1 MDITQLYGY
10 PRYNGY
16 FNYATWKVQLE
27 VLDGLDPRAVFGEG
41 WEADLQERLKDY
53 AYSVVIGDA
62 EGLVAD
68 FARATLDDV
77 SWGELAQLM
86 IDAY

>member
-1 MDITQLYGY
+1 MGTT
-10 PRYNGY
+10 RYDGY
-16 FNYATWKVQLE
+16 FNYATAKVQLE
-27 VLDGLDPRAVFGEG
+27 VLGRLDPRNVFGEG
-41 WEADLQERLKDY
+41 WQADLQERLKDY
-53 AYSVVIGDA
+53 AYNVVIGDA

-86 IDAY
+86 IDAH